1 MLGSRWKGHS
11 DAKLDALARLRFVF
25 AGRADHAC
33 NGRDPGW
40 VRRYLW
46 QLADTAFV
54 MGRMCCDSGGFSGSC
69 NDSQTFYNMNYLK
82 T

>member
-54 MGRMCCDSGGFSGSC
+54 MGRMCWAILGVSPAAVMIVRPFI
-69 NDSQTFYNMNYLK
+69 T
-82 T
+82 